1 MRKHALP
8 RRLLAMVA
16 ALLICFSFLLPA
28 TVMAMDAG
36 AENGRFAMTQEQTGE
51 DEEEEEE
58 EEEEELHWA
67 PKDKIEFTPGIIA
80 LAAVVGVIG
89 LFVSYRKMKEADA
102 EDMARLAQQEEE
114 MEKDV
119 IHGDFRREDEE

>member
-51 DEEEEEE
+51 DEDE

-119 IHGDFRREDEE
+119 IHGDFHREDEE

>member
-36 AENGRFAMTQEQTGE
+36 AENGRFAMTQEQTDE
-51 DEEEEEE
+51 DEEE

-102 EDMARLAQQEEE
+102 EDMARLAQQKEEL
-114 MEKDV
+114 EKDV
-119 IHGDFRREDEE
+119 IHGDFRGEDEE